1 MRSKGEG
8 AEFTA
13 NDCNEIHP
21 LPTSK
26 KPQKQKKPQEISSSG
41 ISSTFEEDNYFN
53 VPKYNTADVFSSKD
67 Y

>member
-1 MRSKGEG
+1 MKEQSSQLMIAMRY
-8 AEFTA
+8 
-13 NDCNEIHP
+13 ILYP
-21 LPTSK
+21 
-26 KPQKQKKPQEISSSG
+26 PQKNPKNKKKTQEISSSG